1 MRVVIVAENA
11 SAQMSGEAF
20 LALYYF
26 NRLRARQ
33 VDVWMV
39 CHARVRDELRLLFP
53 DEQVFQRIHFIE
65 DTAFQKWIYYSSKN
79 LPARVRGLTANE
91 LIRFI
96 TQSQAR
102 AIVKRLI
109 REVDIQLIFE
119 PAPISPK
126 APSFMYG
133 MGVPVVIGPMAGGM
147 NYPPDFQYLES
158 FSSRFLISFGRI
170 LSQGI
175 NWLIPGKL
183 QADTLIV
190 ANDRTEKALP
200 RGCRGQIQRVR
211 ECGVD
216 LSLWQPV
223 ERPQLQPNQPVR
235 FVFMARFVEQKGI
248 SFLIEA
254 FHQVVQRS
262 NAVLELIGDGELF
275 AAMQARVTELKI
287 QDRVIFHGWLK
298 LEAATQVIRACDVY
312 VIPSI
317 GDPGNIS
324 MMEAM
329 ATGMPV
335 IATHWGGVGEI
346 ADSTCGIL
354 VEPSSR
360 SKFINGLAEAMVR
373 LADSP
378 ELRQQMG
385 QASLR
390 RVRSNYFDWD
400 AKVDRIVEIFN
411 ETLAAGR

>member
-1 MRVVIVAENA
+1 MKVVIVAENA
-11 SAQMSGEAF
+11 SAKMSGEAF

-26 NRLRARQ
+26 NRLRARNI
-33 VDVWMV
+33 DVWMV
-39 CHARVRDELRLLFP
+39 CHARVRDELRLMFP
-53 DEQVFQRIHFIE
+53 DDQVFQRIHFIE
-65 DTAFQKWIYYSSKN
+65 DTAFQKSIYYNSKN
-79 LPARVRGLTANE
+79 LPARVRGVTTSE
-91 LIRFI
+91 LIRLI

-102 AIVKRLI
+102 AIIKQLI
-109 REVDIQLIFE
+109 QDVGIQLIFE

-126 APSFMYG
+126 APSFMHS

-158 FSSRFLISFGRI
+158 FSSRFLIGFGRF
-170 LSQGI
+170 LSQSI

-183 QADTLIV
+183 QADALIV
-190 ANDRTEKALP
+190 ANDRTEQALP
-200 RGCRGQIQRVR
+200 QGCRGQIYRVR

-223 ERPQLQPNQPVR
+223 VRPQPQPHQPVR

-254 FHQVVQRS
+254 FHQVAQQS

-275 AAMQARVTELKI
+275 AAMQARVTELQI

-298 LEAATQVIRACDVY
+298 LEEATEVIQSCDVY

-335 IATHWGGVGEI
+335 IVTHWGGVGEI
-346 ADSTCGIL
+346 ADSSCGIL

-360 SKFINGLAEAMVR
+360 SAFIDGLAAAMIR

-385 QASLR
+385 QASLQ

-400 AKVDRIVEIFN
+400 AKVDRIVEIFE
-411 ETLAAGR
+411 ETLTAAR

>member
-11 SAQMSGEAF
+11 SAKMSGEAF

-26 NRLRARQ
+26 NRLRARNIE
-33 VDVWMV
+33 VWMV
-39 CHARVRDELRLLFP
+39 CHARVREELQLLFP
-53 DEQVFQRIHFIE
+53 DPQVFQYIHFIE
-65 DTAFQKWIYYSSKN
+65 DTGLQKLIYQLTKN

-91 LIRFI
+91 LIRLI
-96 TQSQAR
+96 TQIQAR
-102 AIVKRLI
+102 KIVKTLI
-109 REVDIQLIFE
+109 QTFGIQLIFE
-119 PAPISPK
+119 PAPIAPK
-126 APSFMYG
+126 VPSLMYD

-147 NYPPDFQYLES
+147 DYPPDFKYLES
-158 FSSRFLISFGRI
+158 FWSRLTIGLGRA
-170 LSQGI
+170 LSQSI
-175 NWLIPGKL
+175 NELIPGKL
-183 QADTLIV
+183 EAAALIV

-200 RGCRGQIQRVR
+200 QGCQGAIYRVR

-216 LSLWQPV
+216 LSLWQPT
-223 ERPQLQPNQPVR
+223 ERPTSDPDRPVR

-254 FHQVVQRS
+254 FQQVAQQS
-262 NAVLELIGDGELF
+262 TAVLELIGNGELF
-275 AAMQARVTELKI
+275 DAMQTRVAELQI

-298 LEAATQVIRACDVY
+298 LEEATQVIRACDVY

-346 ADSTCGIL
+346 ADPTCGIL
-354 VEPSSR
+354 VEPT
-360 SKFINGLAEAMVR
+360 SKAEFINGLAAAMIR
-373 LADSP
+373 LAADP

-385 QASLR
+385 QASLQ

-400 AKVDRIVEIFN
+400 AKVDRIVEIFQ
-411 ETLAAGR
+411 ETLATGQ